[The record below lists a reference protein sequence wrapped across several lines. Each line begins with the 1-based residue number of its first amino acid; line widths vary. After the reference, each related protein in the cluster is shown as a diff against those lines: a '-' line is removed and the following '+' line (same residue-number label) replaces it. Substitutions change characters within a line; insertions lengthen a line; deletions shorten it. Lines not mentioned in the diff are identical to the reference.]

1 MDGVTLAGKTGT
13 AEIKASQEDENGTE
27 IGWFNVFVADETYD
41 KQILI
46 VSMVEDLKE
55 KNETRYV
62 TSRVKTILQRILK

>member
-1 MDGVTLAGKTGT
+1 
-13 AEIKASQEDENGTE
+13 
-27 IGWFNVFVADETYD
+27 WFNVFVADETYD